1 MYRYDEDVVQ
11 PENGM
16 QAYYDP
22 EAAAAQRARWLADKR
37 AAAAREAEREHYADE
52 MFPEPPP
59 WHPDDLESDP
69 MSPPT
74 PERYPSSTSSSHGDV
89 SATPTQPVNAS
100 DLPSSIDPACETSD
114 DKPDAPA
121 PVATHASVHTWP
133 VVSLVTNV

>member
-11 PENGM
+11 PESGK

-22 EAAAAQRARWLADKR
+22 EAAAAQRARWLANER
-37 AAAAREAEREHYADE
+37 AAAARDVEQEYADE

-69 MSPPT
+69 MSTPT
-74 PERYPSSTSSSHGDV
+74 PERYPYTSSSPGDV
-89 SATPTQPVNAS
+89 SATPTQPANAP
-100 DLPSSIDPACETSD
+100 DLPSSVDSACETAD

-121 PVATHASVHTWP
+121 PVATPGSVHTWP